1 MIVLDTHAWV
11 WWVSDPDRVS
21 GPARLAIEQARGVGA
36 LLASSIS
43 AWEVAML
50 AARGR
55 LELTIPV
62 EEWIARCEAV
72 PGMRFVPVNNA
83 IALRSVNL
91 PGTLHPDPAD
101 RIIVATALEKKARLI
116 TKDARLQAYPH
127 VQTLW

>member
-1 MIVLDTHAWV
+1 VIVLDTHAWV